1 MSALVWVAA
10 GLLLGYVLGAAPV
23 GYWVCRI
30 FGVNILE
37 VGSGKTGGT
46 NAWRAAGL
54 KAAIPTILGD
64 ALKGAIAILI
74 LRALTER
81 HAPELAPDGQ
91 ILALALA
98 GGMAVIGH
106 NWSVFIGFRGG
117 AGGMTCALTGVF
129 LFPTVGVMAI
139 LVGAI
144 IYYWSRIASFATFSV
159 AVTSLAGYVA
169 LSLFEDLSWAYM
181 AFPVL
186 SLIAVSIALRSNR
199 EKLRVGEERVVTLW

>member
-1 MSALVWVAA
+1 MSTLVWVAA
-10 GLLLGYVLGAAPV
+10 GLLLGYVLGAVPV

-64 ALKGAIAILI
+64 ALKGAVAILI
-74 LRALTER
+74 LRALAER
-81 HAPELAPDGQ
+81 YAPELAPDWQ
-91 ILALALA
+91 TLALALA

-117 AGGMTCALTGVF
+117 AGGMTCAITGVF

-169 LSLFEDLSWAYM
+169 LALFEDLSWAYM

-186 SLIAVSIALRSNR
+186 SLLAVSIALQSNR
-199 EKLRVGEERVVTLW
+199 EKLRIGEERVVTLW

>member
-1 MSALVWVAA
+1 MSALIWSTV
-10 GLLLGYVLGAAPV
+10 GLLLGYGLGAVPV
-23 GYWVCRI
+23 GYWVCRL

-54 KAAIPTILGD
+54 KAAIPTVVGD

-74 LRALTER
+74 LRALTAGY
-81 HAPELAPDGQ
+81 APDLAPDWQ
-91 ILALALA
+91 IFALALA

-106 NWSVFIGFRGG
+106 NWSAFIGFRGG
-117 AGGMTCALTGVF
+117 AGGMTCAITGVF
-129 LFPTVGVMAI
+129 LFPPVGVMAV

-144 IYYWSRIASFATFSV
+144 TYYWSRIAACATFSV
-159 AVTSLAGYVA
+159 ATTSLAGYVA
-169 LSLFEDLSWAYM
+169 LSLFEELSWAYL

-186 SLIAVSIALRSNR
+186 SLIAVSMALRSNR
-199 EKLRVGEERVVTLW
+199 EKLRLGEERVVTLW